1 MRQKINED
9 PRLKMGIVIVLALAS
24 LFLLKTR
31 VMGGEEAPATTP
43 AAATTAVVDPAAA
56 APVPGAAVVPSP
68 TDPLAG
74 AATPSTVPSTAP
86 VIEGVPLPTELVS
99 AYNRGDTVLLLL
111 VREGGID
118 DALVQ
123 AATQQAATASGAT
136 LFTDAV
142 SNVARY
148 TQITQAINLDR
159 VPALVVLRPKR
170 LTAGTATATVSYGF
184 RDVQS
189 VQQEITDALFNGRTV
204 GYSPD

>member
-1 MRQKINED
+1 MRQKINDD
-9 PRLKMGIVIVLALAS
+9 PRLKMGIVIVLMLAS
-24 LFLLKTR
+24 LFFFKTR
-31 VMGGEEAPATTP
+31 MGGEEEPPAATAT
-43 AAATTAVVDPAAA
+43 AATTGVADPAAI
-56 APVPGAAVVPSP
+56 APAGTAVVPSP

-74 AATPSTVPSTAP
+74 AVTPATVPGTVP
-86 VIEGVPLPTELVS
+86 VIEDVPLPTELVS

-111 VREGGID
+111 VRESGID

-123 AATQQAATASGAT
+123 AAAAQAAGASGAT
-136 LFTDAV
+136 LFTDSV
-142 SNVARY
+142 SNVSRY

-170 LTAGTATATVSYGF
+170 LTAATATATVSYGF

-189 VQQEITDALFNGRTV
+189 VRQEIEDALFDGRTV

>member
-9 PRLKMGIVIVLALAS
+9 PKAKAAVVVVLVVGM
-24 LFLLKTR
+24 LFLFMTR
-31 VMGGEEAPATTP
+31 MKGGEEESAPP
-43 AAATTAVVDPAAA
+43 AATATDVTTA
-56 APVPGAAVVPSP
+56 GATVPS
-68 TDPLAG
+68 
-74 AATPSTVPSTAP
+74 AATPSPAMPVPGTAP
-86 VIEGVPLPTELVS
+86 PATSASGLPTIEDAPLPTELVS
-99 AYNRGDTVLLLL
+99 AHNRGDVVMLLL
-111 VREGGID
+111 VRESGID
-118 DALVQ
+118 DQLVH
-123 AATQQAATASGAT
+123 AATAQAAAGTGVS
-136 LFTDAV
+136 LFTDSVKSV
-142 SNVARY
+142 SRY